1 MTHTDESGSSRRA
14 EPGAPAVLVL
24 EDGRAFRGES
34 FGAPGTTIVAAATR
48 NSSADEPGSAAART
62 ANGVSAT
69 TTPDTPRS
77 GATALR
83 GSMRSAARPPAHEP
97 AAIAARARPMT
108 VVDVSSVSP
117 R

>member
-1 MTHTDESGSSRRA
+1 MTIGVTADSS
-14 EPGAPAVLVL
+14 
-24 EDGRAFRGES
+24 
-34 FGAPGTTIVAAATR
+34 APGTTIVAAATR